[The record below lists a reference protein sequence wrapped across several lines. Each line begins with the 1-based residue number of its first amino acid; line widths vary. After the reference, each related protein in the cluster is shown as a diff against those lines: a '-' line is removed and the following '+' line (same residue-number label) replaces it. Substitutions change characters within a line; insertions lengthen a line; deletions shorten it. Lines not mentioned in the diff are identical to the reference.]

1 METKF
6 CGNKVAID
14 AVVCT
19 SCGKQIEKL
28 KTEEGNSTSPVV
40 INNVNNVNNVSGTYG
55 TTAIFAGKKCNK
67 WVALLLCICLGYF
80 GAHKFYEG
88 KIGQGI
94 LYLFTGGLCGIG
106 VIIDFISILCKPVPY
121 YV

>member
-1 METKF
+1 METKFCKF
-6 CGNKVAID
+6 CGNKVDID

-40 INNVNNVNNVSGTYG
+40 INNVNNVSGTYG

-88 KIGQGI
+88 KTGQGI
-94 LYLFTGGLCGIG
+94 LYFFTGGFLFIG
-106 VIIDFISILCKPVPY
+106 VAIDFISILCKPDPY